1 MNTINELTQHGI
13 DVKTAESMIDGY
25 KRRIGTRNGIYII
38 ADITF
43 DFTEHGRDVELKCSD
58 CGRVIH
64 RMMIKGR
71 NKWSEL
77 IKSCPC
83 QKENKAIEKK
93 EEHEKFLKKKK
104 DEMKIRVGE
113 THGDY
118 MITSLDENLE
128 ECFTPCAAMNA
139 NQKFRFRKIYFLY
152 ERIFIAQTITVLLN
166 MAMNMLV
173 RKGIT

>member
-25 KRRIGTRNGIYII
+25 KRRIGTRSGIYII

-43 DFTEHGRDVELKCSD
+43 DFTEHGRNVELKCSD

-83 QKENKAIEKK
+83 QKEKKAIEKK

-118 MITSLDENLE
+118 MITSLDEKSGGLV
-128 ECFTPCAAMNA
+128 
-139 NQKFRFRKIYFLY
+139 Q
-152 ERIFIAQTITVLLN
+152 RIRHIICRGCNVPH
-166 MAMNMLV
+166 
-173 RKGIT
+173 G